1 MKTNFPLVIASTFF
15 FPFTALRVFELGV
28 KSAKQSRKW
37 VWEIA
42 SSHTCPGGRCQGKT
56 LVAMTLVL
64 SVSLLLLT
72 GCAQPSAPAAT
83 NEVTVVMGFVPHVQ
97 YAPWYVAEKK
107 GYFAAEGIKVN
118 YNWGF
123 ELDGVKLVGANQA
136 DFALLGGDQVIQAR
150 AQNIPVVYVA
160 NWYNAFPIAIFSLK
174 EKNIRMPKDL
184 VGKKVGLPGF
194 YGATYSGWRALLYE
208 SGIKESDV
216 QTQDIG
222 FNQIAAVTQGLVDA
236 AAGYSNNEPVQL
248 TLAGKEINVIQIA
261 EYSKLVGIGLV
272 TSEKTVAERPQVV
285 QKVTRAF
292 LRGLQD
298 TINNPGEAL
307 SISMQNLP
315 EAGGQNQKTTEAVL
329 NASIKLWQSQRV
341 GYVDPAAWAS
351 SAKFM
356 KDAGLI
362 KTEIEVTR
370 AYTNQFV
377 P

>member
-1 MKTNFPLVIASTFF
+1 MKRIFASTIAILFLAAC
-15 FPFTALRVFELGV
+15 T
-28 KSAKQSRKW
+28 SAQTPVPAPS
-37 VWEIA
+37 
-42 SSHTCPGGRCQGKT
+42 
-56 LVAMTLVL
+56 VAI
-64 SVSLLLLT
+64 
-72 GCAQPSAPAAT
+72 
-83 NEVTVVMGFVPHVQ
+83 EVTVVMGFVPHVQ
-97 YAPWYVAEKK
+97 FAPWYVAEKK
-107 GYFAAEGIKVN
+107 GYFAAEGIKLN

-150 AQNIPVVYVA
+150 AQSIPVVYVA
-160 NWYNAFPIAIFSLK
+160 NWYNAFPIAVFSLK
-174 EKNIRMPKDL
+174 EKNIRTPKDL

-222 FNQIAAVTQGLVDA
+222 FNQIAALTQGLVDA

-248 TLAGKEINVIQIA
+248 TLAGKEINVIQVG

-272 TSEKTVAERPQVV
+272 ASEKTLAERPQVV
-285 QKVTRAF
+285 QKITRAF

-298 TINNPGEAL
+298 TMSKPDEAL
-307 SISMQNLP
+307 AISLQNLP
-315 EAGGQNQKTTEAVL
+315 EAGGQNQKATEAVL
-329 NASIKLWQSQRV
+329 NASIKLWQNSRL
-341 GYVDPAAWAS
+341 GYVDPAAWS
-351 SAKFM
+351 SSSKFM
-356 KDAGLI
+356 KDAGLT
-362 KTEIEVTR
+362 KTDIDVTK